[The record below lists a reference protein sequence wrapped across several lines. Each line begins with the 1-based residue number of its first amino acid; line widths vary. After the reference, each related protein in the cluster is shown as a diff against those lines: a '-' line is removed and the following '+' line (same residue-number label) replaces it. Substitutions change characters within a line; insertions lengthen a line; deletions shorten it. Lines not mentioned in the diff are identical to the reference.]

1 MLLFLEYLLQMQAN
15 DKMSLCVFANAC
27 KRQDVTIYRHDV
39 MSLCVFA
46 NACKR
51 QDVTIYRHDVMSLC
65 VIANACKRQDVF
77 MCNIKL
83 LIIINQTRT
92 NQI

>member
-1 MLLFLEYLLQMQAN
+1 MLLYLEF
-15 DKMSLCVFANAC
+15 SLPNAC
-27 KRQDVTIYRHDV
+27 KRQDVTNYRHDV
-39 MSLCVFA
+39 MSL
-46 NACKR
+46 
-51 QDVTIYRHDVMSLC
+51 Y

-83 LIIINQTRT
+83 LIIINQTQT